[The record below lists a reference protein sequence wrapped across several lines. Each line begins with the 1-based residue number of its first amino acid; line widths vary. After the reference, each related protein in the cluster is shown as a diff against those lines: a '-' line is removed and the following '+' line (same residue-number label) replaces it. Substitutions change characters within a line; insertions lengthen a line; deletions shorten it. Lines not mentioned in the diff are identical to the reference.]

1 MADKNNHSD
10 GKQTTRQGSKPN
22 VTGSYPGVTG
32 TYKPHSAY
40 PSSNT
45 AAGAKKTQSAG
56 TRQQKPINERSE
68 AVRNGTDSA
77 AKDKAPDAQKRGF
90 DFKLWFSRE
99 NNRAFLKQ
107 LRYYGLIVLAA
118 LILTFGIITVSNDV
132 FAFIKPD
139 ESIIVTIEQGGG
151 TPAIAKALKKAGV
164 IEHPLI
170 FRLYSKLKKADGKYQ
185 YGDYT
190 LNSNLAYDQIIAAL
204 KKPSVQAESYKV
216 TIPEGAT
223 QDEIAE
229 LLISQKRVAA
239 AELEHALNEY
249 EYEDFEFISDLPDR
263 RCRLE
268 GYLPAGEYEFYVG
281 ESAVSI
287 VEKMLTR
294 FEETVLTEENKAKIE
309 QSGMSLDDIV
319 TLSSL
324 VFAECSDEGA
334 FKGVSRVLLNRLA
347 DENGLLQLT
356 RTINYVLA
364 AEKTEFTADDKKT
377 DSEYNTYI
385 YAGLPPGPVCNPSL
399 AAINAVLAPEEGS
412 NKYFVSDSD
421 KTYFAATLE
430 EHNANLK
437 KVSKSAK
444 GTDTI
449 R

>member
-151 TPAIAKALKKAGV
+151 TPAIAKALKKAALLSTRSFQAVQQAQKGGRKV
-164 IEHPLI
+164 SVR
-170 FRLYSKLKKADGKYQ
+170 RLYAQL
-185 YGDYT
+185 
-190 LNSNLAYDQIIAAL
+190 
-204 KKPSVQAESYKV
+204 
-216 TIPEGAT
+216 
-223 QDEIAE
+223 
-229 LLISQKRVAA
+229 
-239 AELEHALNEY
+239 
-249 EYEDFEFISDLPDR
+249 
-263 RCRLE
+263 
-268 GYLPAGEYEFYVG
+268 
-281 ESAVSI
+281 
-287 VEKMLTR
+287 
-294 FEETVLTEENKAKIE
+294 
-309 QSGMSLDDIV
+309 QSCL
-319 TLSSL
+319 
-324 VFAECSDEGA
+324 
-334 FKGVSRVLLNRLA
+334 
-347 DENGLLQLT
+347 
-356 RTINYVLA
+356 
-364 AEKTEFTADDKKT
+364 
-377 DSEYNTYI
+377 
-385 YAGLPPGPVCNPSL
+385 
-399 AAINAVLAPEEGS
+399 
-412 NKYFVSDSD
+412 
-421 KTYFAATLE
+421 
-430 EHNANLK
+430 
-437 KVSKSAK
+437 
-444 GTDTI
+444 
-449 R
+449 

>member
-10 GKQTTRQGSKPN
+10 GKQNARHGAKPN
-22 VTGSYPGVTG
+22 VTGSYPGITG

-40 PSSNT
+40 PSSN
-45 AAGAKKTQSAG
+45 AASGARKPQSAG
-56 TRQQKPINERSE
+56 AQQHKSVNARSE
-68 AVRNGTDSA
+68 AVRKGAGGA
-77 AKDKAPDAQKRGF
+77 AEDKPQGAQKRGF
-90 DFKLWFSRE
+90 DFKLWFSKE

-118 LILTFGIITVSNDV
+118 LLLTFGIITVSNDV

-190 LNSNLAYDQIIAAL
+190 LNSNLAYDQIISA
-204 KKPSVQAESYKV
+204 
-216 TIPEGAT
+216 
-223 QDEIAE
+223 
-229 LLISQKRVAA
+229 LISEKRVAA

-249 EYEDFEFISDLPDR
+249 ESEEFEFIADLPDR

-309 QSGMSLDDIV
+309 KSGMSLDDIV

-334 FKGVSRVLLNRLA
+334 FKGVARVLLNRLA

-356 RTINYVLA
+356 STINYVLA
-364 AEKTEFTADDKKT
+364 AKKTEFTTDDKKT

-385 YAGLPPGPVCNPSL
+385 YAGLPTGSVCTPTL
-399 AAINAVLAPEEGS
+399 AAINAVLEPEESS
-412 NKYFVSDSD
+412 NKYFVSDKD
-421 KTYFAATLE
+421 KTYFASTLE

>member
-1 MADKNNHSD
+1 M
-10 GKQTTRQGSKPN
+10 
-22 VTGSYPGVTG
+22 
-32 TYKPHSAY
+32 
-40 PSSNT
+40 
-45 AAGAKKTQSAG
+45 
-56 TRQQKPINERSE
+56 
-68 AVRNGTDSA
+68 
-77 AKDKAPDAQKRGF
+77 
-90 DFKLWFSRE
+90 
-99 NNRAFLKQ
+99 
-107 LRYYGLIVLAA
+107 
-118 LILTFGIITVSNDV
+118 TFGIITVSNDV

-164 IEHPLI
+164 IEHPFI
-170 FRLYSKLKKADGKYQ
+170 FRLYSKLKKGGRKVSVRRLYAQ
-185 YGDYT
+185 
-190 LNSNLAYDQIIAAL
+190 LNLAYDQIIAAL

-216 TIPEGAT
+216 TIPEGST

-347 DENGLLQLT
+347 DENRLLQLT
-356 RTINYVLA
+356 STINYVLA
-364 AEKTEFTADDKKT
+364 AEKTEFTADDKK
-377 DSEYNTYI
+377 NRQRI
-385 YAGLPPGPVCNPSL
+385 
-399 AAINAVLAPEEGS
+399 
-412 NKYFVSDSD
+412 
-421 KTYFAATLE
+421 
-430 EHNANLK
+430 
-437 KVSKSAK
+437 
-444 GTDTI
+444 
-449 R
+449 